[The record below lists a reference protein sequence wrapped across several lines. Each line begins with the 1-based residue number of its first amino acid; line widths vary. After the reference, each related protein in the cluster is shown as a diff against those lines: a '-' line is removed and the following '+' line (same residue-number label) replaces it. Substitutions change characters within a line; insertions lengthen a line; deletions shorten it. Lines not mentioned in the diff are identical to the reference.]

1 MYKGMNETESREKNQ
16 EDFANNSGE
25 EVWSKASEVQVE
37 ERGQKDSGETGFVMQ
52 EGEESSR

>member
-25 EVWSKASEVQVE
+25 EVWPKAMEVPVE
-37 ERGQKDSGETGFVMQ
+37 ERGQKDSGETGFVM
-52 EGEESSR
+52 